1 MNIRKYRYS
10 KLKWTFEDIRT
21 RLGENE
27 LFEILTPDHHL
38 QLNGLTSEKVSFL
51 LKLLPDKSEASMLRV
66 KKPTSGMPLL
76 SLRLYDELP
85 DVHNRILS
93 IEYWYRFRDIAMD
106 LERSAYYVLKA
117 AEVRSSIMFQLC
129 YSNYKNIAHSN
140 TTGTGGIESVQENIT
155 NVTNDW

>member
-38 QLNGLTSEKVSFL
+38 QLNGLTLEKVSFL

-66 KKPTSGMPLL
+66 KKPTSGMPFL

-85 DVHNRILS
+85 DIHNRILS
-93 IEYWYRFRDIAMD
+93 IEYWYVFH
-106 LERSAYYVLKA
+106 
-117 AEVRSSIMFQLC
+117 VRARL
-129 YSNYKNIAHSN
+129 
-140 TTGTGGIESVQENIT
+140 ENIFCFT
-155 NVTNDW
+155 